1 MARSRLFSY
10 ENGVLLLLGV
20 TFGFLFFD
28 RNAAGFLA
36 PFIAPDLQ
44 LSNKEIGF
52 ISSGLSIT
60 WAISAYVF
68 GAWSDRT
75 GIRKPFLIVC
85 VLAFSVCSFLSGL
98 ASSFLVLVA
107 ARMLMGL
114 AEGPFL
120 PVALS
125 IMAAE
130 SAERRRGFN
139 MGVLQNVFSA
149 LLGSFAA
156 PLVLMPLAEHLSWR
170 VSFFVAGVPG
180 LLCALLIWRYIREPA
195 FPTKASTGG
204 AAPAEG
210 ERSMSLV
217 QMLRVRNVWLCSIIS
232 CFMVA
237 WMVLGWAFL
246 PTFFVDYRHIPPS
259 ETKWL
264 MSTLGACAAF
274 GGFVIPALSDRIGRK
289 PVMIFFSLL
298 GVLCPLAALY
308 YTGSLIVLAGLMF
321 IGWLA
326 SGVFPLYMGTIPSES
341 TSPRLIA
348 TAMGLVVGIGEIIGG
363 FCGPPI
369 AGWVA
374 DQTTLQAPILIEAGC
389 AVIGGL
395 LAIGLKETAPARL
408 RAITAARAVRSEAA

>member
-1 MARSRLFSY
+1 MTRSRFATY
-10 ENGVLLLLGV
+10 ENGILLLLGV

-36 PFIAPDLQ
+36 PFIAPDLH
-44 LSNKEIGF
+44 LSNREIGF

-68 GAWSDRT
+68 GAASDRS
-75 GIRKPFLIVC
+75 GIRKPFLLVCIV
-85 VLAFSVCSFLSGL
+85 AFSLCSFLSGL
-98 ASSFLVLVA
+98 AGSFAMLFA
-107 ARMLMGL
+107 TRMLMGL

-125 IMAAE
+125 IMASE
-130 SAERRRGFN
+130 SGERRRGFN
-139 MGVLQNVFSA
+139 MGVLQNGFSA

-156 PLVLMPLAEHLSWR
+156 PLVLMPLAQHYSWR
-170 VSFFVAGVPG
+170 ISFFVAGIPG
-180 LLCALLIWRYIREPA
+180 LLCAVLIARYVREPKPLSA
-195 FPTKASTGG
+195 AVAAVSGREPTMG
-204 AAPAEG
+204 
-210 ERSMSLV
+210 LV
-217 QMLRVRNVWLCSIIS
+217 AMLRVRNVWLCSLIS

-246 PTFFVDYRHIPPS
+246 PTFFMNYRHIPPGQTS
-259 ETKWL
+259 WL

-274 GGFVIPALSDRIGRK
+274 GGFVVPALSDRIGRR

-298 GVLCPLAALY
+298 GVLCPLAAIY
-308 YTGSLIVLAGLMF
+308 YAGSLFVLAALMF

-363 FCGPPI
+363 FCGPPL
-369 AGWVA
+369 AGWAA
-374 DQTTLQAPILIEAGC
+374 DQTTLQAPIFIEAGC
-389 AVIGGL
+389 ALIGGL
-395 LAIGLKETAPARL
+395 LALGLRETAPAKL
-408 RAITAARAVRSEAA
+408 RAVAAR

>member
-1 MARSRLFSY
+1 MTRSRFATY
-10 ENGVLLLLGV
+10 ENGILLLLGV

-36 PFIAPDLQ
+36 PFIAPDLH
-44 LSNKEIGF
+44 LTNKEIGF

-68 GAWSDRT
+68 GAASDRS
-75 GIRKPFLIVC
+75 GIRKPFLLVCIV
-85 VLAFSVCSFLSGL
+85 AFSLCSFLSGL
-98 ASSFLVLVA
+98 AGSFAMLFA
-107 ARMLMGL
+107 TRMLMGL

-125 IMAAE
+125 IMASE
-130 SAERRRGFN
+130 SGERRRGFN
-139 MGVLQNVFSA
+139 MGVLQNGFSA

-156 PLVLMPLAEHLSWR
+156 PLVLMPLAQHYSWR
-170 VSFFVAGVPG
+170 ISFFVAGIPG
-180 LLCALLIWRYIREPA
+180 LLCAVLIARYVREPK
-195 FPTKASTGG
+195 PM
-204 AAPAEG
+204 AATVAAVSGREPKMGFVA
-210 ERSMSLV
+210 
-217 QMLRVRNVWLCSIIS
+217 MLRVRNVWLCSLIS

-246 PTFFVDYRHIPPS
+246 PTFFMNYRHIPAGQTS
-259 ETKWL
+259 WL

-274 GGFVIPALSDRIGRK
+274 GGFVVPALSDRIGRR

-298 GVLCPLAALY
+298 GVLCPLAAIY
-308 YTGSLIVLAGLMF
+308 YTGSLFVLAALMF

-348 TAMGLVVGIGEIIGG
+348 TAMGLVVGIGEIVGG
-363 FCGPPI
+363 FCGPPL
-369 AGWVA
+369 AGWAA
-374 DQTTLQAPILIEAGC
+374 DQTTLQAPIFIEAGC
-389 AVIGGL
+389 ALIGGL
-395 LAIGLKETAPARL
+395 LALGLQETAPAKL
-408 RAITAARAVRSEAA
+408 RAMAFADPSP

>member
-1 MARSRLFSY
+1 MTRSRFATY
-10 ENGVLLLLGV
+10 ENGILLLLGV

-36 PFIAPDLQ
+36 PFIAPDLH
-44 LSNKEIGF
+44 LTNKEIGF

-68 GAWSDRT
+68 GAASDRS
-75 GIRKPFLIVC
+75 GIRKPFLLVCIV
-85 VLAFSVCSFLSGL
+85 AFSLCSFLSGL
-98 ASSFLVLVA
+98 AGSFAMLFA
-107 ARMLMGL
+107 TRMLMGL

-125 IMAAE
+125 IMASE
-130 SAERRRGFN
+130 SGERRRGFN
-139 MGVLQNVFSA
+139 MGVLQNGFSA

-156 PLVLMPLAEHLSWR
+156 PLVLMPLAQHYSWR
-170 VSFFVAGVPG
+170 ISFFVAGIPG
-180 LLCALLIWRYIREPA
+180 LLCAVLIARYVREPK
-195 FPTKASTGG
+195 PL
-204 AAPAEG
+204 AATVSEVSGREPKMG
-210 ERSMSLV
+210 LV
-217 QMLRVRNVWLCSIIS
+217 AMLRVRNVWLCSLIS

-246 PTFFVDYRHIPPS
+246 PTFFMNYRHIPAGQTS
-259 ETKWL
+259 WL

-274 GGFVIPALSDRIGRK
+274 GGFVVPALSDRIGRR

-298 GVLCPLAALY
+298 GVLCPLAAIY
-308 YTGSLIVLAGLMF
+308 YTGSLFVLAALMF

-348 TAMGLVVGIGEIIGG
+348 TAMGLVVGIGEIVGG
-363 FCGPPI
+363 FCGPPL
-369 AGWVA
+369 AGWAA
-374 DQTTLQAPILIEAGC
+374 DQTTLQAPIFIEAGC
-389 AVIGGL
+389 ALIGGL
-395 LAIGLKETAPARL
+395 LALGLQETAPAKL
-408 RAITAARAVRSEAA
+408 RAMALADPSP

>member
-1 MARSRLFSY
+1 MTRSRFATY

-36 PFIAPDLQ
+36 PFIAPDLH
-44 LSNKEIGF
+44 LTNKEIGF

-68 GAWSDRT
+68 GAASDRT
-75 GIRKPFLIVC
+75 GIRKPFLLVCIV
-85 VLAFSVCSFLSGL
+85 AFSLCSFLSGI
-98 ASSFLVLVA
+98 AGSFAMLFA
-107 ARMLMGL
+107 TRMLMGL

-125 IMAAE
+125 IMATE
-130 SAERRRGFN
+130 SGERRRGFN
-139 MGVLQNVFSA
+139 MGVLQNGFSA

-156 PLVLMPLAEHLSWR
+156 PLVLMPLAAHYSWR
-170 VSFFVAGVPG
+170 ISFFVAGIPG
-180 LLCALLIWRYIREPA
+180 LLCAVLIARYVREPK
-195 FPTKASTGG
+195 PMP
-204 AAPAEG
+204 AAVAAVSGHEPKMGFVA
-210 ERSMSLV
+210 
-217 QMLRVRNVWLCSIIS
+217 MLRVRNVWLCSLIS

-246 PTFFVDYRHIPPS
+246 PTFFMNYRHIPS
-259 ETKWL
+259 GQTSWL

-274 GGFVIPALSDRIGRK
+274 GGFVVPALSDRIGRR
-289 PVMIFFSLL
+289 PVMIVFSLL
-298 GVLCPLAALY
+298 GVLCPLAAIY
-308 YTGSLIVLAGLMF
+308 YTGSLFVLAALMF

-363 FCGPPI
+363 FCGPPL
-369 AGWVA
+369 AGWAA
-374 DQTTLQAPILIEAGC
+374 DQTTLQAPIFIEAGC
-389 AVIGGL
+389 ALIGGL
-395 LAIGLKETAPARL
+395 LALGLQETAPAKL
-408 RAITAARAVRSEAA
+408 RAMAVR

>member
-1 MARSRLFSY
+1 MTRSRFATY
-10 ENGVLLLLGV
+10 ENGILLLLGL

-36 PFIAPDLQ
+36 PFIAPDLH
-44 LSNKEIGF
+44 LTNKEIGF

-68 GAWSDRT
+68 GAASDRS
-75 GIRKPFLIVC
+75 GIRKPFLVVCIVG
-85 VLAFSVCSFLSGL
+85 FSLCSFLSGL
-98 ASSFLVLVA
+98 AGSFAMLFA
-107 ARMLMGL
+107 TRMLMGL

-125 IMAAE
+125 IMASE
-130 SAERRRGFN
+130 SGERRRGFN
-139 MGVLQNVFSA
+139 MGVLQNGFSA

-156 PLVLMPLAEHLSWR
+156 PLVLMPLAEHYSWR
-170 VSFFVAGVPG
+170 ISFFVAGIPG
-180 LLCALLIWRYIREPA
+180 LLCAVLIARYVREPKPMPA
-195 FPTKASTGG
+195 PVAAVSGREPTMG
-204 AAPAEG
+204 
-210 ERSMSLV
+210 LV
-217 QMLRVRNVWLCSIIS
+217 AMLRVRNVWLCSLIS

-246 PTFFVDYRHIPPS
+246 PTFFMNYRHIPAGQTS
-259 ETKWL
+259 WL

-274 GGFVIPALSDRIGRK
+274 GGFVVPALSDRIGRR

-298 GVLCPLAALY
+298 GVLCPLAAIY
-308 YTGSLIVLAGLMF
+308 YTGSLFVLAALMF

-326 SGVFPLYMGTIPSES
+326 SGVFPLYMGTIPAES

-348 TAMGLVVGIGEIIGG
+348 TAMGLVVGIGEIVGG
-363 FCGPPI
+363 FCGPPL
-369 AGWVA
+369 AGWAA

-389 AVIGGL
+389 ALIGGL
-395 LAIGLKETAPARL
+395 LALGLQETAPAKL
-408 RAITAARAVRSEAA
+408 HGV